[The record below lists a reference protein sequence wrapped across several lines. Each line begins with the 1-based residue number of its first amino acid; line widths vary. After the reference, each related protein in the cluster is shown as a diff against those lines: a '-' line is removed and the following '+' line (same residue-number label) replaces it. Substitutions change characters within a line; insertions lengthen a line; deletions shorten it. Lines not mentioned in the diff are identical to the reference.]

1 MGFICSSSLLPA
13 FAHYKMSRIDFSDI
27 VNPGAVPSLNEGQVA
42 SIKIAFPS
50 LREQRAIVDFLDT
63 ETAKINALIEGKRR
77 LIELLEE
84 KQQAVC
90 ARAVSRGLDP
100 AVPLKASD
108 VEWLGDVPAHWKVK
122 RFKEVLRE
130 VDDGGVRILS
140 SSTRQGIGKKSKT
153 IQIARIGW
161 CKGISTPLVTRSTL
175 RITAFRCGV
184 AHYGRVGRPTRSLLL
199 TTAVTITA
207 VTVATL
213 ITSAAPLRLCGKP
226 AWALAHGSVA

>member
-140 SSTRQGIGKKSKT
+140 SSTRQGIAANPPPPVQSFSRCSTQLPPDPRKISLVAAIPRKS
-153 IQIARIGW
+153 
-161 CKGISTPLVTRSTL
+161 L
-175 RITAFRCGV
+175 RTEELHEGHSKR
-184 AHYGRVGRPTRSLLL
+184 
-199 TTAVTITA
+199 
-207 VTVATL
+207 
-213 ITSAAPLRLCGKP
+213 
-226 AWALAHGSVA
+226 